1 MAQRLRS
8 RGHGR
13 IVVLSS
19 VAGER
24 VRRSNF
30 VYGSSKA
37 GLDGFCQGLGDSLAG
52 TGVGLVVVRPASSTP
67 R

>member
-1 MAQRLRS
+1 M
-8 RGHGR
+8 
-13 IVVLSS
+13 IVALSS

-37 GLDGFCQGLGDSLAG
+37 GIDGFYLGLGEALRG
-52 TGVGLVVVRPASSTP
+52 TVAMCSSSAPGSCAP